1 LAEHQPAYA
10 LLYLNVFHIRLT
22 VRLMPFADRA
32 DAGRRLAQRLTSYAH
47 RHDVVVLALPRG
59 GVPVGFHVAR
69 ELGVPLDVFV
79 VRKLGVPGH
88 PELAMGAIASGGVR
102 VLSEDLIDELG
113 IPRTA
118 VEQVSVR
125 ERLELERREIL
136 YRGNRTLPPIEQRTV
151 ILIDD
156 GVATGASMEAAVA
169 AMRQL
174 RPAAVVVASPVGAIE
189 SCGRLRRVADAV
201 VCLETPEPFQA
212 VGLWYRQFDQTTD
225 HEVVELLRQSSAFP
239 GSPASDARE
248 DALASADDGGLP
260 ATDAMRSNPL
270 DGRRSS
276 ASARDTARPP
286 AHHVSA
292 VDIVRTRAQRLSG
305 GAHDYDAL
313 MDAIGDAGFVLI
325 GEATHGTHEFYRE
338 RARITQRLI
347 VDQGFSA
354 VAAEADWRDA
364 NRVNRY
370 VRGQSDDS
378 SAVEA
383 LDDFG
388 RFPVWMWRNTDV
400 LDFVSWLR
408 AHNDTV
414 PPDARAGFYGL
425 DLYSLRTSI
434 EAVLRYLD
442 RVDPNAAARARV
454 RYGCFDQFSDAPQ
467 TYGNET
473 EFGMTPTCEREV
485 VAQLVDMQRLRT
497 ERPARGADAAE
508 EFFQGEQNAR
518 LVKSAEEYYR
528 SMFRGRQES
537 WNLRDRHM
545 ADTLEHLATFL
556 SARSDRPR
564 IVVWAHNSHLGDA
577 RVTEMGDR
585 GELNVGQLIRE
596 RAGTDAVLIGLTT
609 HEGTVTAASGW
620 DQPPERKFVRSSLPG
635 SYEHLLHETGIE
647 RMLLPLRDDL
657 VLAGAVSESRLE
669 RAIGVIYLPRSERT
683 SHYFLSRLASQFD
696 FVLHIDCTSAVEPLE
711 RSVGWETG
719 EPAEAFPSGF

>member
-1 LAEHQPAYA
+1 
-10 LLYLNVFHIRLT
+10 LLYLDVFHHRLT
-22 VRLMPFADRA
+22 VTLMPFADRA
-32 DAGRRLAQRLTSYAH
+32 DAGRQLAQRLTTYAH

-69 ELGVPLDVFV
+69 GLGVPLDVFV
-79 VRKLGVPGH
+79 VRKLGVPSH

-113 IPRTA
+113 IPPAA
-118 VEQVSVR
+118 VEQVSAR

-151 ILIDD
+151 ILVDD
-156 GVATGASMEAAVA
+156 GVATGASMEAAVVT
-169 AMRQL
+169 MRQL
-174 RPAAVVVASPVGAIE
+174 RPAAVVVASPVGAVE

-225 HEVVELLRQSSAFP
+225 HEVVDLLRRSSAFP
-239 GSPASDARE
+239 GSPPSHARE
-248 DALASADDGGLP
+248 DSLADGGGLP
-260 ATDAMRSNPL
+260 APSAARGNPP
-270 DGRRSS
+270 DGQRPP
-276 ASARDTARPP
+276 ASARDTAKPA
-286 AHHVSA
+286 AHHMSA

-305 GAHDYDAL
+305 DAHDYDTL
-313 MDAIGDAGFVLI
+313 IDAIGDAGFVLI

-347 VDQGFSA
+347 VEHGFTA
-354 VAAEADWRDA
+354 VAAEADWPDA
-364 NRVNRY
+364 YRVNRY
-370 VRGQSDDS
+370 VRGHSDDS

-400 LDFVSWLR
+400 VDFVSWLR

-414 PPDARAGFYGL
+414 APGARAGFYGL

-434 EAVLRYLD
+434 EAVLSYLD
-442 RVDPNAAARARV
+442 RVDPKAAARARV
-454 RYGCFDQFSDAPQ
+454 RYGCFDQFSDDPQ
-467 TYGNET
+467 TYGYET

-497 ERPARGADAAE
+497 ERPAPDADAE

-518 LVKSAEEYYR
+518 LVRSAEEYYR

-556 SARSDRPR
+556 SAGSDRAR
-564 IVVWAHNSHLGDA
+564 IVVWAHNSHVGDA

-596 RAGTDAVLIGLTT
+596 RAGTDAVLVGLTT
-609 HEGTVTAASGW
+609 HEGTVTAASEW
-620 DQPPERKFVRSSLPG
+620 DQPPERKFVRPSLPG
-635 SYEHLLHETGIE
+635 SYEHLLHKTGIE
-647 RMLLPLRDDL
+647 RMLLPLRDNL

-696 FVLHIDCTSAVEPLE
+696 FVLHFDRTSAVEPLE

-719 EPAEAFPSGF
+719 EPAETFPSGF

>member
-1 LAEHQPAYA
+1 
-10 LLYLNVFHIRLT
+10 
-22 VRLMPFADRA
+22 MPFADRA
-32 DAGRRLAQRLTSYAH
+32 DAGRQLAQRLTTYAH

-59 GVPVGFHVAR
+59 GVPVGFQVAR
-69 ELGVPLDVFV
+69 AFGVPLDVFV

-125 ERLELERREIL
+125 ERLELERREVL
-136 YRGNRTLPPIEQRTV
+136 YRGNRTLPPIQHRTV

-189 SCGRLRRVADAV
+189 SCARLRSVADAV
-201 VCLETPEPFQA
+201 VCIETPEPFQA
-212 VGLWYRQFDQTTD
+212 VGLWYRHFDQTTD
-225 HEVVELLRQSSAFP
+225 HEVVELLRQSSASP
-239 GSPASDARE
+239 GSPASPARE
-248 DALASADDGGLP
+248 DSLASAGAGGPP
-260 ATDAMRSNPL
+260 AADAARGNPL
-270 DGRRSS
+270 DRSRS
-276 ASARDTARPP
+276 PASARDTATPG
-286 AHHVSA
+286 AHHTSA
-292 VDIVRTRAQRLSG
+292 VDIVRTRAQRLNG
-305 GAHDYDAL
+305 DPHDYDAL
-313 MDAIGDAGFVLI
+313 IDAIGDAGFVLI
-325 GEATHGTHEFYRE
+325 GEATHGTHEFHRE

-347 VDQGFSA
+347 VEHGFTA
-354 VAAEADWRDA
+354 VAVEADWPDA
-364 NRVNRY
+364 CRVNRY
-370 VRGQSDDS
+370 IRGYSGDS

-400 LDFVSWLR
+400 VNFVSWLR
-408 AHNDTV
+408 SHNETI
-414 PPDARAGFYGL
+414 PPEARAGFYGL
-425 DLYSLRTSI
+425 DLYSLRSSI

-442 RVDPNAAARARV
+442 RVDPNAAARARA
-454 RYGCFDQFSDAPQ
+454 RYGCFDQFSDDPQ
-467 TYGNET
+467 THGYET

-485 VAQLVDMQRLRT
+485 VAQLVGLQRLRT
-497 ERPARGADAAE
+497 EAHARDADAE
-508 EFFQGEQNAR
+508 EFFQGERNPR
-518 LVKSAEEYYR
+518 LVKNAEEYYR

-537 WNLRDRHM
+537 WNVRDRHM
-545 ADTLEHLATFL
+545 ADTLEHLAAFL
-556 SARSDRPR
+556 SAGSDRAR

-609 HEGTVTAASGW
+609 HEGTVTAAPEW
-620 DQPPERKFVRSSLPG
+620 DQPPERKFVRPSLPG
-635 SYEHLLHETGIE
+635 SYEHLLHKTGIE

-657 VLAGAVSESRLE
+657 VLAGAVSEPRLE

-696 FVLHIDCTSAVEPLE
+696 FVLHFDRTSAVEPLE

-719 EPAEAFPSGF
+719 EPAETFPSGF